1 MSSNKLKT
9 LKRFSIANI
18 KSAPL
23 KILIRTILV
32 FLIIVVAYF
41 SLNKYYIEAST
52 YEINDTI
59 TGYFTDLNKK
69 DFNHI
74 QKYLYPDVGNR
85 TYALAI
91 GAKSVATGMQSIHL
105 QRIYP
110 ALIDGEIGIVG
121 FETTTKNFYQ
131 GQEVVLKETNTFIV
145 KRFQGEWY
153 ITKPSDLRDYRI
165 CKSAMRIDLPEEF
178 RLNNKNIKDQG
189 SVNSCVAHALSSTL
203 ENKFDKNFST
213 GWIYTFR
220 LLSRRRYVP

>member
-1 MSSNKLKT
+1 MLNTKKKTKIQLSSNKLKT

-153 ITKPSDLRDYRI
+153 ITKPSDLRDYDSKYI
-165 CKSAMRIDLPEEF
+165 ESLIESYMEVIK
-178 RLNNKNIKDQG
+178 KNI
-189 SVNSCVAHALSSTL
+189 SSPQDRIL
-203 ENKFDKNFST
+203 YNNDAFKKIIESKLK
-213 GWIYTFR
+213 
-220 LLSRRRYVP
+220 